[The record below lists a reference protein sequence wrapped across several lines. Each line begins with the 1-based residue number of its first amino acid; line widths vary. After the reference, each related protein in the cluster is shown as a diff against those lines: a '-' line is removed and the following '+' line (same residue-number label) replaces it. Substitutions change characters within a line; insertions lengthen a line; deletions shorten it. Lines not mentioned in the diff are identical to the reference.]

1 MSCYPAWHSS
11 NRFHSL
17 LSRSKQNSTLQDFL
31 VAHLTI
37 EEWQLLYSAV
47 IFEDEN
53 MIFLFTCDFDISL
66 IWSLSSF
73 FTGNIQIKINQ
84 RTPTKCFFMYSNIM
98 NSKKS
103 VLCYVFCILYSVF
116 FKIVYCTTSYCAVP
130 YCFSVVRA
138 CNNQDSNNPFSIL
151 FFTVLQRTV
160 TTSRIVSCHLSN
172 IMCGAVLCCV
182 PKRRH
187 TRQDKLSQ
195 TSQVSQ
201 RKARQV

>member
-1 MSCYPAWHSS
+1 MKSDNYC
-11 NRFHSL
+11 
-17 LSRSKQNSTLQDFL
+17 
-31 VAHLTI
+31 
-37 EEWQLLYSAV
+37 
-47 IFEDEN
+47 EDEN

-73 FTGNIQIKINQ
+73 FTRNIQIKINQ

-103 VLCYVFCILYSVF
+103 VLCYVFCILYFS
-116 FKIVYCTTSYCAVP
+116 KSTIVLLHIVP
-130 YCFSVVRA
+130 YRTVFSVVRA
-138 CNNQDSNNPFSIL
+138 CNNQDSNNPFTIL
-151 FFTVLQRTV
+151 FFPVLQRTV
-160 TTSRIVSCHLSN
+160 TTSRIVSCHPSN